1 MVPIKLNQDQLEKV
15 LKSVIG
21 ADGKEYSAS
30 RICRRLAGGQ
40 GVRTRDVNVD
50 CSVGNISDICNK
62 SINPFISHLGF
73 YVACARPVRPFENRY
88 KQRTGEVNWG
98 IYAAAANEPDYESLG
113 ADLDE
118 LADQHPDLLT
128 EGSCDDDAVNAW
140 VDDLAG
146 AEK

>member
-21 ADGKEYSAS
+21 ADGNEYAAS

-40 GVRTRDVNVD
+40 GVRTRVVNVD
-50 CSVGNISDICNK
+50 CSVGNISDIVNK
-62 SINPFISHLGF
+62 SINPYISHLGL
-73 YVACARPVRPFENRY
+73 YVACDRPVRPFENRY
-88 KQRTGEVNWG
+88 KQRTSEVLWG
-98 IYAAAANEPDYESLG
+98 LYAAAANDPDYDNLDD
-113 ADLDE
+113 DLDG
-118 LADQHPDLLT
+118 LADQYPDLLAVGPGD
-128 EGSCDDDAVNAW
+128 EQAVNAW